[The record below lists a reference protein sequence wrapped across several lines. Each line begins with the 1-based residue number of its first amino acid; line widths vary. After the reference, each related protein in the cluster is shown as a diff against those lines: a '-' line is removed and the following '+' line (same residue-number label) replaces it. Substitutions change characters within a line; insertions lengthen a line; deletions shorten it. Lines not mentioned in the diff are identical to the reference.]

1 MKSTKLMLAA
11 IVSCIGTWLL
21 LSTLFWMFSEGTFK
35 ECATNSTVGFL
46 MLIFGWIPSVILCAD
61 LEKVLD

>member
-1 MKSTKLMLAA
+1 MKSSKLMLAA

-35 ECATNSTVGFL
+35 ECATSGSVGFI